1 MLSRYLIWSH
11 SIDVPVYISYEN
23 TSKSLPLYCC
33 LLTVLHLHCWL
44 PTSSQHTHHVHQAWP
59 PTYTLWFFPDNPIF
73 CRKKDV
79 VRNKVPHEHSSDQN
93 NDNRKPFG
101 TTEKSPLEKNYTQDC
116 LSLLPISSSLVPR
129 PPPFLPYVCV
139 CNNTWEQKTG
149 EKQGRPPGSIHH
161 MSGREVDI
169 GGEGPIFK

>member
-1 MLSRYLIWSH
+1 MCQCISAMWTLAKACLFTAVFWQFCICTVDCLHHH
-11 SIDVPVYISYEN
+11 S
-23 TSKSLPLYCC
+23 
-33 LLTVLHLHCWL
+33 
-44 PTSSQHTHHVHQAWP
+44 THIMCIKHDPHI
-59 PTYTLWFFPDNPIF
+59 TLWFFPDNPIF